1 MKYKVAYIDEDKGW
15 INTFYHT
22 FKNDFDIIKIEVN
35 PESSVES
42 IFKVLHANDP
52 DAIVTDYLLEENAE
66 VSFNGNRIV
75 EEINKTRPHFPIV
88 MLTSY
93 PTQAISHTDDVHIIY
108 SKDILTVENDKD
120 QEELDIFKT
129 KVQSNISNYYKKIVD
144 TNVRIEQLVEKS
156 NSKEGLGLQEE
167 EELTKLYI
175 LFDEL
180 NPEGKDLPANL
191 IHRDSISKLG
201 TFVNETREILEEL
214 KKLNQKKADDSI

>member
-1 MKYKVAYIDEDKGW
+1 MKYKIAYIDEDKGW

-22 FKNDFDIIKIEVN
+22 FKNDFDVTRIEVN
-35 PESSVES
+35 SESSVES
-42 IFKVLHANDP
+42 ILVKLQESDL

-66 VSFNGNRIV
+66 VPFNGNKIV
-75 EEINKTRPHFPIV
+75 EDIKRIRPHFPIV

-93 PTQAISHTDDVHIIY
+93 PTQAIGHTDDVHIIY

-129 KVQSNISNYYKKIVD
+129 KIQSNISNYYRKIED
-144 TNVRIEQLVEKS
+144 TNTRIEQLIEKR
-156 NSKEGLGLQEE
+156 NNQGLDISEE

-180 NPEGKDLPANL
+180 NPDGKDLPANL
-191 IHRDSISKLG
+191 IHRDSISKLNE
-201 TFVNETREILEEL
+201 FVSETKEILEEL
-214 KKLNQKKADDSI
+214 KKLNQKK

>member
-1 MKYKVAYIDEDKGW
+1 MKYKIAYIDEDKGW

-22 FKNDFDIIKIEVN
+22 FKNDFDVTRIEVN
-35 PESSVES
+35 SESSIES
-42 IFKVLHANDP
+42 ILAKLQESNL

-66 VSFNGNRIV
+66 VPFNGNKIV
-75 EEINKTRPHFPIV
+75 EEIKRIRPHFPIV

-93 PTQAISHTDDVHIIY
+93 PTQAIGHTDDVHIIY

-129 KVQSNISNYYKKIVD
+129 KIQSNISNYYRKIED
-144 TNVRIEQLVEKS
+144 TNARIEQLIEKR
-156 NSKEGLGLQEE
+156 NNQGLDIPEE

-191 IHRDSISKLG
+191 VHRDSISKLNE
-201 TFVNETREILEEL
+201 FVNETKEILEEL
-214 KKLNQKKADDSI
+214 KRLNKKK